1 MYTKQAL
8 HELGIKSNAI
18 SEAQKRQLDEQGFFI
33 VENALS
39 KHEVEILRDEFERI
53 HAAEAEKGG
62 HEVHVEPGARR
73 ISNIFTRPRL
83 LTSA

>member
-8 HELGIKSNAI
+8 HELGVKPTAI
-18 SEAQKRQLDEQGFFI
+18 TDEQKRQLDAQGFFI

-39 KHEVEILRDEFERI
+39 KSDVKTLREEFERI
-53 HAAEAEKGG
+53 HATEAEKGG

-73 ISNIFTRPRL
+73 ISN
-83 LTSA
+83 